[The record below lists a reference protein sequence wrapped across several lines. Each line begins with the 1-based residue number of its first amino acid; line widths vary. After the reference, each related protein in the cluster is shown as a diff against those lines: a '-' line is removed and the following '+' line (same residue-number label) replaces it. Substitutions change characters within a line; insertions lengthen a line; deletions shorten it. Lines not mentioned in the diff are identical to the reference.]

1 MTNEEIY
8 ESSRKRLQL
17 HPADDDGRLL
27 TESKRHSGTFRSDN
41 PYLKNLQRA
50 STKQDEDAAFEL
62 AVLEEAK
69 LADYYRERADKRADL
84 EEQRAYDDPLAVIGR
99 NRRAGINTD
108 LLGGSSGTGSSSGSA
123 VAQMPSMQTATEH
136 TTPFASVSQ
145 NTGLLF
151 QGFQT
156 IASVMSAIASFGTSV
171 VGAVDTITML
181 PKKREQLDLQND
193 SQEIQNDSLR
203 LGLVN
208 DKLGMLNQLTNLITP
223 DTTDEDGLN
232 LLTSLGLGSDIA
244 PSHLKTIRHLQKHP
258 EFLAKW
264 EESEARRI
272 ANEAYNEVYTKEVKK
287 GAIQLSAD
295 LESVGMQLQFHQD
308 DFKLKVAK
316 LVNTDENA
324 NAQYGIFEQTQQN
337 ERQTLNNE
345 SDQIELVHRKIQQ
358 DMAVYE
364 KQVKLLKTA
373 IDKSND
379 VIGQIK
385 AKGCGVP
392 NFKTGAVKLIGEFY
406 YTPEQ
411 VALIQKEEQRIL
423 SYETMGSQFLG
434 NLHSMMLDSYKTAY
448 FNRRFINYGGDVS
461 EYALHPDRSQF
472 LNTQFTFSNYVNGE
486 CTSSDLFTNIINMGV
501 DMAKFFLNPKK
512 AAGTTINNFIKP

>member
-8 ESSRKRLQL
+8 KSSRKRLQL
-17 HPADDDGRLL
+17 HPADEDGRIL
-27 TESKRHSGTFRSDN
+27 TETARHAGTFSSNN
-41 PYLKNLQRA
+41 PYFKNLKQA
-50 STKQDEDAAFEL
+50 SSKQDEDALYEL
-62 AVLEEAK
+62 AIKWESEN
-69 LADYYRERADKRADL
+69 ADYVRERADKRADL
-84 EEQRAYDDPLAVIGR
+84 EEQRAYDDPLAVVGR

-108 LLGGSSGTGSSSGSA
+108 LLGGSTGTGSSSGSA
-123 VAQMPSMQTATEH
+123 VAQMPSFETPTEN

-156 IASVMSAIASFGTSV
+156 VASLMSAIASFGTSV

-181 PKKREQLDLQND
+181 PKKREQLELQND

-208 DKLGMLNQLTNLITP
+208 DKLGMLNQLSNLITP
-223 DTTDEDGLN
+223 ETTDEDGLN

-287 GAIQLSAD
+287 GAIQLTAD
-295 LESVGMQLQFHQD
+295 LETVGMQLQFHQD

-316 LVNTDENA
+316 LVNTDDNA
-324 NAQYGIFEQTQQN
+324 NVQYGIFEQTQQN
-337 ERQTLNNE
+337 ERQSLNNE
-345 SDQIELVHRKIQQ
+345 SDQIELVHRQIQQ
-358 DMAVYE
+358 DVKVYE
-364 KQVKLLKTA
+364 KQVELLKKA
-373 IDKSND
+373 IDNSKE
-379 VIGQIK
+379 VISQIK
-385 AKGCGVP
+385 SKGCAMP
-392 NFKTGAVKLIGEFY
+392 NFKTGAIKLIGEAY

-411 VALIQKEEQRIL
+411 VALINKEEQRIL
-423 SYETMGSQFLG
+423 AYETMGSQFLG

-448 FNRRFINYGGDVS
+448 FNRRFINYGGDVT

-486 CTSSDLFTNIINMGV
+486 CSSSDLFTNIINMGV